1 MQSIQHRSFCAA
13 PGQAACC
20 MNRMYRQ
27 HCAVGDWQM
36 ALVWACLTRKAED
49 DGCENITVNIAL
61 FLVTAFEESEDISN
75 ALPDLISTRLMELQ
89 ARRQVQQESV
99 HHQKHVY
106 RLPCHCSHVAGREPL
121 SNWAFSG
128 VHASRSQM
136 SRGQLFPEK
145 RSC

>member
-75 ALPDLISTRLMELQ
+75 ALPDFIFYKADGIASKAPGTARKCSPSKARLQ
-89 ARRQVQQESV
+89 A
-99 HHQKHVY
+99 
-106 RLPCHCSHVAGREPL
+106 AL
-121 SNWAFSG
+121 SLL
-128 VHASRSQM
+128 SRCW
-136 SRGQLFPEK
+136 P
-145 RSC
+145 